1 MPQIDL
7 RSVAGQFGPSFL
19 PVLRSAQA
27 FWHTHLSALAAGP
40 DHPHILVEL
49 LTQDLRVNLRS
60 LSLASAL
67 SVATGARIIAVV
79 GTEPQWEHRVWT
91 GYDAEMLGEMA
102 RAWGAVDVLDL
113 REAVT
118 ATGSGADHL
127 DVDGVALPVAA
138 AMQLDATYF
147 TTILD
152 ATGARIRGVPAMT
165 DEMRQ
170 DETHSQL
177 IDFSG
182 TTTRVW
188 EALVQHTAPIAFV
201 TSHVDYAQ
209 WAPASIAAG
218 RASIPTLHVQS
229 TGGMKA
235 YRGIDPAHPESTY
248 RQELTRTLGI
258 FFEQELWPRREAL
271 RPAAELVA
279 WRARKN
285 LGVPSWWRSESEDDE
300 VAYVSAAERSAVR
313 DWAARRT
320 GVSPDRPVVVVFNHA
335 VSDALGGNR
344 EIFDSL
350 AQWFE
355 RTAEFAVVHPEV
367 TWLLLDHP
375 KQHLYDTTGF
385 FESVATRL
393 GHHPHLHFAPSRDF
407 SKNELWSLA
416 DLVVTV
422 RGSVSNEYPAYGIP
436 AIQAGWSEWSHCGFS
451 MRADDQDQYWQL
463 LRNSVSALLRG
474 SSLITDDQV
483 ERARL
488 WMWFYRS
495 SGDVSSGLVPHW
507 RQGLSTPLHHQLNI
521 AMNSVEADFDPL
533 FTSVANWWA
542 TDGPALLR
550 GGLDE
555 VSASARTATSRPSYP
570 LLTSLDEPTST
581 LATGEGITT
590 GADPRL
596 ALLKGFH
603 RSWAMVAR
611 AWKADASLA
620 VRLIPG
626 AAARVLT
633 VVLQV
638 DKVSDQWW
646 VADHPGEEPDRE
658 RVLQIL
664 VGGSPRGRVVLMA
677 AALQQ
682 DVPVELH
689 LRPQDVGPSGFVVL
703 DLVADPSNNL
713 PDPVIGV
720 RVERIDVVDV
730 VQEPRGW
737 TRGLRRR

>member
-19 PVLRSAQA
+19 PVLRSARA
-27 FWHTHLSALAAGP
+27 FWHTHLSALQTGA
-40 DHPHILVEL
+40 DQPHILVEL
-49 LTQDLRVNLRS
+49 LTQDLRVNVRS
-60 LSLASAL
+60 LSLAASL

-79 GTEPQWEHRVWT
+79 GTEPQWEQRVWT
-91 GYDAEMLGEMA
+91 GYDAEMLRDMA
-102 RAWGAVDVLDL
+102 YAWGAGDVLDL
-113 REAVT
+113 REAVR
-118 ATGSGADHL
+118 GVESGVDHL
-127 DVDGVALPVAA
+127 AVDGVVVPIAA
-138 AMQLDATYF
+138 AMVLDATHF
-147 TTILD
+147 ATILD

-165 DEMRQ
+165 EQMRGQEMHTRLVQ
-170 DETHSQL
+170 
-177 IDFSG
+177 FSVAS
-182 TTTRVW
+182 TRVW
-188 EALVQHTAPIAFV
+188 ESLVEHTCPIAFI

-209 WAPASIAAG
+209 WAPVSIAAG
-218 RASIPTLHVQS
+218 RRSVPTLHVQS

-235 YRGIDPAHPESTY
+235 YRGIDPAIPESTY
-248 RQELTRTLGI
+248 RQELTRTLGV
-258 FFEQELWPRREAL
+258 FFEQELWSRRDAL

-279 WRARKN
+279 WRARRN

-300 VAYVSAAERSAVR
+300 VAYVSAGERSAVR
-313 DWAARRT
+313 NWAARRT

-344 EIFDSL
+344 EIFDNL

-355 RTAEFAVVHPEV
+355 KTAEFAAQHPEV

-385 FESVATRL
+385 FAALATRL
-393 GHHPHLHFAPSRDF
+393 GHHRHLSFAPSRQL

-422 RGSVSNEYPAYGIP
+422 RGSISNEYPAYGIP

-463 LRNSVSALLRG
+463 LRTSLTALVRG
-474 SSLITDDQV
+474 TSLITDDQV

-495 SGDVSSGLVPHW
+495 AGDVASGLVPHW
-507 RQGLSTPLHHQLNI
+507 RQGSSTPLHNQLNL

-533 FTSVANWWA
+533 FTTVANWWA
-542 TDGPALLR
+542 AGGPALLR

-555 VSASARTATSRPSYP
+555 VSASARVATSRPPYA
-570 LLTSLDEPTST
+570 LLTSLDGPRSA
-581 LATGEGITT
+581 LATGESITT

-611 AWKADASLA
+611 AWKPDASLA
-620 VRLIPG
+620 VRLVPG
-626 AAARVLT
+626 SPACMLT
-633 VVLQV
+633 LVLQV
-638 DKVSDQWW
+638 DEVSDRWW
-646 VADHPGEEPDRE
+646 TAEHPGQDPGRE
-658 RVLQIL
+658 RVLQIM
-664 VGGSPRGRVVLMA
+664 VGGAPRGRVPLA
-677 AALQQ
+677 AADLQQ
-682 DVPVELH
+682 DVPVEVH
-689 LRPQDVGPSGFVVL
+689 LRRNDVGPSGFVVL
-703 DLVADPSNNL
+703 DLVADPSNQL
-713 PDPVIGV
+713 PDPVMGV
-720 RVERIDVVDV
+720 RVERIDVVDD
-730 VQEPRGW
+730 PRAW
-737 TRGLRRR
+737 ARGLRRR